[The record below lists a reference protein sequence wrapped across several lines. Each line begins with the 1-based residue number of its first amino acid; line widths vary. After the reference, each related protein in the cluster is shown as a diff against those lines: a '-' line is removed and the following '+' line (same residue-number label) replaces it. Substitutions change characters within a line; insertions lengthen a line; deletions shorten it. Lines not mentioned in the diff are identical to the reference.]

1 MTVRAIAERHL
12 LLDQPL
18 PALPSGADYL
28 LRALS
33 DESMEFAD
41 LAGAI
46 EKFPSI
52 AFRVLA
58 VANSV
63 WSSPVSQIARLDQA
77 CARLGFKVVRSIAIA
92 VAVASP
98 FDSRLC
104 PGFEAEVYWT
114 SAMLTARAAEMLA
127 GEMNADASHDP
138 GVASTAGILSNLGLL
153 LLATRMPKQAN
164 VAFEQARET
173 DRGVLWATREHCGL
187 GYDEA
192 GILLLEAWNL
202 PALLSQ
208 MLRQHYES
216 AREEPGCACCA
227 PLGVAAYFESALRHD
242 KEAAPEDVAAACQR
256 ADVHSLRVVYE
267 TLAKEHDRVRDVAV
281 SLGL

>member
-18 PALPSGADYL
+18 PVLPPGADYL

-33 DESMEFAD
+33 DENMGFAD
-41 LAGAI
+41 LAEAI

-63 WSSPVSQIARLDQA
+63 WSSPASQIARLDQA

-98 FDSRLC
+98 FDCRLC
-104 PGFEAEVYWT
+104 PGFEAEIYWT
-114 SAMLTARAAEMLA
+114 SAMLTSRAADMLA
-127 GEMNADASHDP
+127 SQMSADSDHHP
-138 GVASTAGILSNLGLL
+138 GVASTAGVLNNLGLL
-153 LLATRMPKQAN
+153 LLATRMPQQTNLAL
-164 VAFEQARET
+164 EQARES
-173 DRGVLWATREHCGL
+173 DIGVLRATREYCGL

-202 PALLSQ
+202 PSLLSQ
-208 MLRQHYES
+208 MLRKRYASVQ
-216 AREEPGCACCA
+216 EEPGRICCS

-242 KEAAPEDVAAACQR
+242 QEVAPEDVAAFCHS
-256 ADVHSLRVVYE
+256 ADLHALQGIYQ
-267 TLAKEHDRVRDVAV
+267 TLAKEQDRVREVAV